1 MSDCNGLSV
10 RSYNDFLYNPDVS
23 RLNPIFSHT
32 LVRNTFNYISYASRL
47 APQPVYMIIE
57 DLL

>member
-1 MSDCNGLSV
+1 MSDYNGLSI
-10 RSYNDFLYNPDVS
+10 RSYSDVLYNQDLS
-23 RLNPIFSHT
+23 RLDPIFSHT

-47 APQPVYMIIE
+47 APQTVYMIIE